1 MPCAQRTPC
10 KASLLVSFFL
20 TLWDWT
26 YDNWDWTFHLCATW
40 IQQATVS
47 SPESEQKSQ
56 RRSCIAPR
64 ALCRGNYDL
73 YGSQDF
79 TICLKYAKNTS
90 KSWEKTKWQVHQYQ
104 SNLFVKAIREGV
116 GVTIYVKIAKK
127 GWKGSVTSIPS
138 VMRDCGM
145 VSLQFVWIFLAKKPK
160 EKIFINNYIKG
171 GRLSRKR
178 KSFKWEFSLYPHTCK
193 NARTLSVLFSGLLY

>member
-1 MPCAQRTPC
+1 MHNA
-10 KASLLVSFFL
+10 LLAKLVYWWAFF
-20 TLWDWT
+20 
-26 YDNWDWTFHLCATW
+26 
-40 IQQATVS
+40 
-47 SPESEQKSQ
+47 SPSGIEPMITGIEPFICVPLGYSKPLFP
-56 RRSCIAPR
+56 APR
-64 ALCRGNYDL
+64 VSKNPKGVVALHREHCAEE
-73 YGSQDF
+73 
-79 TICLKYAKNTS
+79 TMICMVVKTLQYALNMQKNTS

>member
-1 MPCAQRTPC
+1 M
-10 KASLLVSFFL
+10 
-20 TLWDWT
+20 
-26 YDNWDWTFHLCATW
+26 
-40 IQQATVS
+40 
-47 SPESEQKSQ
+47 
-56 RRSCIAPR
+56 
-64 ALCRGNYDL
+64 
-73 YGSQDF
+73 
-79 TICLKYAKNTS
+79 
-90 KSWEKTKWQVHQYQ
+90 
-104 SNLFVKAIREGV
+104 

-178 KSFKWEFSLYPHTCK
+178 KSFKWEFSLYTYTTHSCK
-193 NARTLSVLFSGLLY
+193 KRADAVCAIFKLAVLIFARVHASTAFLHFAVRIDIYDEPF